1 MGCLRMFVY
10 AVSSPLFDRADPY
23 WVCRLSALKVAY
35 VGVVLFIVNA
45 FFKSPTVPVLEM
57 LVTAVAVA
65 ATELP
70 PMNSRKKKIL
80 GYIGIVILCV
90 TTNSIFGV
98 VSYFKWGLLIG
109 VGVWALLL
117 YRLIAKDGLTANV
130 VGILILIGIVSLEG
144 DVATD
149 LNGVINHALFYFE
162 YAVAGLLALLL
173 FPNLHDRVIKSA
185 ALRLIEADRQFI
197 GGDSNL
203 NKFDNQTL
211 MSLLAM
217 QNQAE
222 QVQPVIYGLMP
233 FFKSLQLQIRGNSF
247 AQKTHAKSTLDVLDV
262 IHRSISQSRVI
273 ELDKLAQGTEV
284 LRDTKLAAT
293 LKDLAEYWNSK
304 CLA

>member
-1 MGCLRMFVY
+1 MFVY

-80 GYIGIVILCV
+80 GYIGIVMLCV
-90 TTNSIFGV
+90 TTNSIFGL

-109 VGVWALLL
+109 VGVWALIL

-162 YAVAGLLALLL
+162 YAAAGLLALLL

-197 GGDSNL
+197 RGESNL
-203 NKFDNQTL
+203 IEFDDQTIT
-211 MSLLAM
+211 SLLTLE
-217 QNQAE
+217 NQAA
-222 QVQPVIYGLMP
+222 QVEPAIYGLMS
-233 FFKSLQLQIRGNSF
+233 FLKSLQIQIRGYSF
-247 AQKTHAKSTLDVLDV
+247 GQKQNYKSLLEALDV
-262 IHRSISQSRVI
+262 IHHSISQSQAI
-273 ELDKLAQGTEV
+273 EMDQLAHSTEI
-284 LRDTKLAAT
+284 LRGHKVAAT
-293 LKDLAEYWNSK
+293 LKDLAEYWNAQ
-304 CLA
+304 CLV

>member
-1 MGCLRMFVY
+1 MSVY

-35 VGVVLFIVNA
+35 VGVVLFVVNA

-80 GYIGIVILCV
+80 GYMGIVILCV
-90 TTNSIFGV
+90 TTNSIFGM

-109 VGVWALLL
+109 VGVWALIL

-162 YAVAGLLALLL
+162 YAAAGLLALLL

-197 GGDSNL
+197 RGESNL
-203 NKFDNQTL
+203 IEFDDQTIT
-211 MSLLAM
+211 SLLALE
-217 QNQAE
+217 NQAA
-222 QVQPVIYGLMP
+222 QVEPAIYGLMS
-233 FFKSLQLQIRGNSF
+233 FLKSLQIQIRGYSF
-247 AQKTHAKSTLDVLDV
+247 GQKQNYKSLLEALDV
-262 IHRSISQSRVI
+262 IHHSISQSQAI
-273 ELDKLAQGTEV
+273 EMDQLAHSTEI
-284 LRDTKLAAT
+284 LRGHKVAAT
-293 LKDLAEYWNSK
+293 LKDLAEYWNAQ
-304 CLA
+304 CLV

>member
-1 MGCLRMFVY
+1 MFVY

-90 TTNSIFGV
+90 TTNSIFGM

-109 VGVWALLL
+109 VGVWALIL

-162 YAVAGLLALLL
+162 YAAAGLLALLL

-197 GGDSNL
+197 RGESNL
-203 NKFDNQTL
+203 IEFDDQTIT
-211 MSLLAM
+211 SLLTLE
-217 QNQAE
+217 NQAA
-222 QVQPVIYGLMP
+222 QVEPAIYGLMS
-233 FFKSLQLQIRGNSF
+233 FLKSLQIQIRGYSF
-247 AQKTHAKSTLDVLDV
+247 GQKQNYKSLLEALDV
-262 IHRSISQSRVI
+262 IHHSISQSQAI
-273 ELDKLAQGTEV
+273 EMDQLAHSTEI
-284 LRDTKLAAT
+284 LRGHKVAAT
-293 LKDLAEYWNSK
+293 LKDLAEYWNAQ
-304 CLA
+304 CLV

>member
-1 MGCLRMFVY
+1 MFVY

-90 TTNSIFGV
+90 TTNSIFGM

-109 VGVWALLL
+109 VGVWALIL

-162 YAVAGLLALLL
+162 YAAAGLLALLL

-197 GGDSNL
+197 RGESNL
-203 NKFDNQTL
+203 IEFDDQTIT
-211 MSLLAM
+211 SLLTLE
-217 QNQAE
+217 NQAA
-222 QVQPVIYGLMP
+222 QVEPAIYGLMS
-233 FFKSLQLQIRGNSF
+233 FLKSLQIQIRGYSF
-247 AQKTHAKSTLDVLDV
+247 GQKQNYKSLLEALDV
-262 IHRSISQSRVI
+262 IHHSISQSQAI
-273 ELDKLAQGTEV
+273 EMDQLAHSTEI
-284 LRDTKLAAT
+284 LRGHKVAAT
-293 LKDLAEYWNSK
+293 LKDLAEYWNAQ

>member
-1 MGCLRMFVY
+1 MFVY

-109 VGVWALLL
+109 VGVWALIL

>member
-1 MGCLRMFVY
+1 
-10 AVSSPLFDRADPY
+10 
-23 WVCRLSALKVAY
+23 VCRLSALKVAY
-35 VGVVLFIVNA
+35 VGVVLFIVNT

-90 TTNSIFGV
+90 TTNSIFGM

-109 VGVWALLL
+109 VGVWALIL

-162 YAVAGLLALLL
+162 YAAAGLLALLL

-197 GGDSNL
+197 RGESNL
-203 NKFDNQTL
+203 IEFDDQTIT
-211 MSLLAM
+211 SLLTLE
-217 QNQAE
+217 NQAA
-222 QVQPVIYGLMP
+222 QVEPAIYGLIS
-233 FFKSLQLQIRGNSF
+233 FLKSLQIQIRGYSF
-247 AQKTHAKSTLDVLDV
+247 GQKQNYKSLLEALDV
-262 IHRSISQSRVI
+262 IHHSISQSQAI
-273 ELDKLAQGTEV
+273 EMDQLAHSTEI
-284 LRDTKLAAT
+284 LRGHKVAAT
-293 LKDLAEYWNSK
+293 LKDLAQYWNAQ

>member
-1 MGCLRMFVY
+1 MFVY

-80 GYIGIVILCV
+80 GYMGIVILCV
-90 TTNSIFGV
+90 TTNSIFGM

-109 VGVWALLL
+109 VGLWALIL

-162 YAVAGLLALLL
+162 YATAGLLALLL

-197 GGDSNL
+197 RGESNL
-203 NKFDNQTL
+203 IEFDDQTIT
-211 MSLLAM
+211 SLLTLE
-217 QNQAE
+217 NQAA
-222 QVQPVIYGLMP
+222 QVEPAIYGLMS
-233 FFKSLQLQIRGNSF
+233 FLKSLQIQIRGYSF
-247 AQKTHAKSTLDVLDV
+247 GQKQNYKSLLEALDV
-262 IHRSISQSRVI
+262 IHHSISQSQAI
-273 ELDKLAQGTEV
+273 EMDQLAHSTEI
-284 LRDTKLAAT
+284 LRGHKVAAT
-293 LKDLAEYWNSK
+293 LKDLAEYWNAQ
-304 CLA
+304 CLV

>member
-1 MGCLRMFVY
+1 MFVY

-80 GYIGIVILCV
+80 GYMGIVILCV
-90 TTNSIFGV
+90 TTNSIFGM

-109 VGVWALLL
+109 VGVWALIL

-162 YAVAGLLALLL
+162 YAAAGLLALLL

-197 GGDSNL
+197 RGESNL
-203 NKFDNQTL
+203 IEFDDQTIT
-211 MSLLAM
+211 SLLTLE
-217 QNQAE
+217 NQAA
-222 QVQPVIYGLMP
+222 QVEPAIYGLMS
-233 FFKSLQLQIRGNSF
+233 FLKSLQIQIRGYSF
-247 AQKTHAKSTLDVLDV
+247 GQKQNYKSLLEALDV
-262 IHRSISQSRVI
+262 IHHSISQSQAI
-273 ELDKLAQGTEV
+273 EMDQLAHSTEI
-284 LRDTKLAAT
+284 LRGHKVAAT
-293 LKDLAEYWNSK
+293 LKDLAEYWNAQ
-304 CLA
+304 CLV

>member
-1 MGCLRMFVY
+1 MFVY

>member
-1 MGCLRMFVY
+1 
-10 AVSSPLFDRADPY
+10 
-23 WVCRLSALKVAY
+23 LSALKVAY

-80 GYIGIVILCV
+80 GYIGIVMLCV
-90 TTNSIFGV
+90 TTNSIFGL

-109 VGVWALLL
+109 VGVWALIL

-162 YAVAGLLALLL
+162 YAAAGLLALLL

-197 GGDSNL
+197 RGESNL
-203 NKFDNQTL
+203 IEFDDQTIT
-211 MSLLAM
+211 SLLTLE
-217 QNQAE
+217 NQAA
-222 QVQPVIYGLMP
+222 QVEPAIYGLMS
-233 FFKSLQLQIRGNSF
+233 FLKSLQIQIRGYSF
-247 AQKTHAKSTLDVLDV
+247 GQKQNYKSLLEALDV
-262 IHRSISQSRVI
+262 IHHSISQSQAI
-273 ELDKLAQGTEV
+273 EMDQLAHSTEI
-284 LRDTKLAAT
+284 LRGHKVAAT
-293 LKDLAEYWNSK
+293 LKDLAEYWNAQ
-304 CLA
+304 CLV

>member
-1 MGCLRMFVY
+1 MFVY

-80 GYIGIVILCV
+80 GYMGIVILCV
-90 TTNSIFGV
+90 TTNSIFGM

-109 VGVWALLL
+109 VGVWALIL

-162 YAVAGLLALLL
+162 YAAAGLLALLL

-197 GGDSNL
+197 RGESNL
-203 NKFDNQTL
+203 IEFDDQTIT
-211 MSLLAM
+211 SLLALE
-217 QNQAE
+217 NQAA
-222 QVQPVIYGLMP
+222 QVEPAIYGLMS
-233 FFKSLQLQIRGNSF
+233 FLKSLQIQIRGYSF
-247 AQKTHAKSTLDVLDV
+247 GQKQNYKSLLEALDV
-262 IHRSISQSRVI
+262 IHHSISQSQAI
-273 ELDKLAQGTEV
+273 EMDQLAHSTEI
-284 LRDTKLAAT
+284 LRGHKVAAT
-293 LKDLAEYWNSK
+293 LKDLAEYWNAQ
-304 CLA
+304 CLV

>member
-1 MGCLRMFVY
+1 MFVY

-90 TTNSIFGV
+90 TTNSIFGM

-109 VGVWALLL
+109 VGVWALIL

-162 YAVAGLLALLL
+162 YAAAGLLALLL

-197 GGDSNL
+197 RGESNL
-203 NKFDNQTL
+203 IEFDDQTIT
-211 MSLLAM
+211 SLLTLE
-217 QNQAE
+217 NQAA
-222 QVQPVIYGLMP
+222 QVEPAIYGLIS
-233 FFKSLQLQIRGNSF
+233 FLKSLQIQIRGYSF
-247 AQKTHAKSTLDVLDV
+247 GQKQNYKSLLEALDV
-262 IHRSISQSRVI
+262 IHHSISQSQAI
-273 ELDKLAQGTEV
+273 EMDQLAHSTEI
-284 LRDTKLAAT
+284 LRGHKVAAT
-293 LKDLAEYWNSK
+293 LKDLAEYWNAQ
-304 CLA
+304 CLV